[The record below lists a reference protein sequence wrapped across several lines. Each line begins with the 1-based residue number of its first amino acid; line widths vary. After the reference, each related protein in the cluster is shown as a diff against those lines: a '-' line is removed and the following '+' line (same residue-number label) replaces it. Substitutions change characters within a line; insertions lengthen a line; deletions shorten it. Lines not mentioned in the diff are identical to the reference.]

1 LKLKSMA
8 KDAEEPLDLIRP
20 AVAIALLWGTVTWAQ
35 VAEPPLEPVEAI
47 RYEQSGGLA
56 SEATGTG
63 ARETEAL
70 AEPRAVSL
78 RLAVGAGYDAN
89 VFRTEQDTDSDFFW
103 EVRPL
108 VLFNGWAGKHQ
119 LGLGYEG
126 AFRKYIDFDTEDFF
140 DHRIFANANL
150 DLTRKL
156 DANLR
161 GQVWWGHDARGSPG
175 ARIVNPS
182 DLDTWREHR
191 VRAELVYGRE
201 ITRAQIIPWVE
212 LSGIRYLNNN
222 QSVRDFD
229 RQDFRARGR
238 WRFNPR
244 FYGLVEG
251 GVARIDH
258 LDPSNDLDR
267 QEFELLVGFGWQ
279 VTAKTS
285 GEVLVGLLDRDF
297 DSPSRG
303 NTGDYNWDARIHW
316 WPRPYSKVTA
326 FTRRTSREDASG
338 GLGTFLADNFGVLWR
353 HAFTQR
359 LELNAN
365 AEYTAARYDSPRRDD
380 FWLLELGVTHGL
392 TRWLDLGARY
402 EYLGR
407 RSNISGLD
415 YDDHMFVVELKTG
428 TDFGF

>member
-63 ARETEAL
+63 AGETEAL

>member
-1 LKLKSMA
+1 MA

-63 ARETEAL
+63 AGETEAL